1 MKIEQ
6 VIQDSPDKIQV
17 AQQVPVK
24 TETLVDT
31 IRPHKGHTLF
41 EIDCSTGE
49 INAAKYEQIDGVFS
63 GVGVRKKVL
72 IKENCLY
79 ISCLNKKTALKKYTA
94 WITDRLMS
102 NIKNAIDEK
111 EKTNP

>member
-1 MKIEQ
+1 MKLEQ
-6 VIQDSPDKIQV
+6 VIQDSPDKMQV

-49 INAAKYEQIDGVFS
+49 INA
-63 GVGVRKKVL
+63 
-72 IKENCLY
+72 
-79 ISCLNKKTALKKYTA
+79 
-94 WITDRLMS
+94 
-102 NIKNAIDEK
+102 
-111 EKTNP
+111 

>member
-6 VIQDSPDKIQV
+6 VIQDSPDKMQV

-63 GVGVRKKVL
+63 GEGVRKKVL

-79 ISCLNKKTALKKYTA
+79 ISCLNKKTALKKFTA
-94 WITDRLMS
+94 WVTNRIMN
-102 NIKNAIDEK
+102 NIKNEMDKSNKGEI
-111 EKTNP
+111 